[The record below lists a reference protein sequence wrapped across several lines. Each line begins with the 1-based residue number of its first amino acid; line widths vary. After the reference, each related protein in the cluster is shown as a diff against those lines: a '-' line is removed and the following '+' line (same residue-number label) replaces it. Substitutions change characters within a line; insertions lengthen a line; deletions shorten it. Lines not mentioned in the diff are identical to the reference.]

1 MTAYPRRRTIGVESD
16 SVLSEI
22 QIYEILGRLLKL
34 LASACSTFL
43 YLLCMQ
49 SLDRLVFALL
59 AFIYIKS

>member
-1 MTAYPRRRTIGVESD
+1 MESD

-49 SLDRLVFALL
+49 SLNRLVFALL